1 MHRQPLSDAG
11 YSFSIIALMGAV
23 IIFSLLMYSLLIYP
37 SYFSG
42 KTANAGFMRVS
53 DNPVLASDVTG
64 YADLSGR
71 LGSVTVA
78 NSLPAPSR
86 LGAVGMT
93 IRLDSIRMMRQAG
106 TGVDLDQTQV
116 IFDTPSG
123 SETLRKNSAVPFTK
137 PGWMIVSKGSTLP
150 NGQANANDILE
161 PNEAFGIFVY
171 PRTPL
176 SYGTPFSVVIRMPNE
191 NVLTVNRTVPAHIT
205 PVMNLG

>member
-11 YSFSIIALMGAV
+11 YSFTFIALIGAV
-23 IIFSLLMYSLLIYP
+23 IIFSLLMFSLFIYP

-42 KTANAGFMRVS
+42 KTAYAGFKQVT

-78 NSLPAPSR
+78 NSRPAPSR

-93 IRLDSIRMMRQAG
+93 IKLDSVRMEWQTG

-116 IFDTPSG
+116 IFNTPSG
-123 SETLRKNSAVPFTK
+123 SETLTRLSAVPYTK
-137 PGWMIVSKGSTLP
+137 PGWAIVSKGSTLA

-176 SYGTPFSVVIRMPNE
+176 SPDTPFSVIIRMQDE
-191 NVLTVNRTVPAHIT
+191 NVLTVNRTVPAQIT
-205 PVMNLG
+205 PVMDLG